1 MPKKTFEA
9 ARDARATL
17 ITQVKDNQETLRK
30 QLEHGAKIQKPIEVF
45 ESEWECAHGRIE
57 QRTYKVF
64 NAQPC
69 LCKFPEWE
77 EIRQFIVVD
86 RIREIKGGKR
96 SEESPIYVCN
106 NVLSA
111 KNYSNYIR
119 IHWGIENKLNYVKDV
134 SFLEDEVKH
143 HINPVS
149 FSTCISF
156 ALNIIR
162 KNFDF
167 SSNKTPSIRG
177 ILFENSMKLENV
189 LNFAL

>member
-9 ARDARATL
+9 AKEADATL

-30 QLEHGAKIQKPIEVF
+30 QLEHGSKIQKPIEIF
-45 ESEWECAHGRIE
+45 ESDWECAHGRIE
-57 QRTYKVF
+57 KRTYKVY

-69 LCKFPEWE
+69 LRKFLEWR

-96 SEESPIYVCN
+96 SEERPIYVCN
-106 NVLSA
+106 NNLSA
-111 KNYSNYIR
+111 KNYSEYIR
-119 IHWGIENKLNYVKDV
+119 LHWGIENKLHYVKDV
-134 SFLEDEVKH
+134 SFLEDTTKH

-167 SSNKTPSIRG
+167 SSKKTPSIRG
-177 ILFENSMKLENV
+177 ILVENAMNLENV
-189 LNFAL
+189 LNFSM